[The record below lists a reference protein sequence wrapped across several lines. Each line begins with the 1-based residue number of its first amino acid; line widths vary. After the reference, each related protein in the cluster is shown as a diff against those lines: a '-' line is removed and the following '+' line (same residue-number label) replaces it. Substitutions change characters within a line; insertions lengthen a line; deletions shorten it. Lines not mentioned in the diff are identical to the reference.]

1 MANNIVPVTREA
13 FLQLALPERMK
24 VWAEDREL
32 EEYILTKAFSY
43 KVNTAK
49 FPHAKGEIK
58 VAIIGSGPAGL
69 GCSDVLN
76 QLGFKVTVFER
87 DDRPGGL
94 LMYGVPNIKLPK
106 EILLSKIKS
115 LEEAGVQFRLNAAV
129 GADISWEDIRKQYA
143 AVVICTG
150 SSQPRPLKLSGNEL
164 AGIYYAKDFLISTT
178 RSLLERQLAPGTFL
192 SSEGKDVLIIGGGD
206 TGADC
211 AALALS
217 HGARSILQVELQD
230 CNMARISQEGFCEL
244 VKGDVSLQYN
254 TKVKRLL
261 GDDKGNVSG
270 AELCR
275 VEWGRTD
282 SGMPIAKE
290 IEGTTLVLP
299 VQMVILALG
308 FSGPEPVVFEKF
320 GVKKTPLG
328 TIANVSGSF
337 LAAEPGVFAAGDARR
352 GGGMVAWAFD
362 EGWDAALEC
371 AKYLT
376 NDIKK

>member
-1 MANNIVPVTREA
+1 MEDFNYIIPVTRES
-13 FLQLALPERMK
+13 FLQLALPERLK
-24 VWAEDREL
+24 LWAEDREL

-43 KVNTAK
+43 KVNAAK
-49 FPHAKGEIK
+49 LPHADGEIK
-58 VAIIGSGPAGL
+58 VAVIGSGPAGL

-94 LMYGVPNIKLPK
+94 LVYGVPNIKLPK
-106 EILLSKIKS
+106 EILLSKIKG
-115 LEEAGVQFRLNAAV
+115 LEEAGVEFQLNTAV
-129 GADISWEDIRKQYA
+129 GTDVSWAEIRERYA

-150 SSQPRPLKLSGNEL
+150 SSQPRILKLPGNEL
-164 AGIYYAKDFLISTT
+164 SGIHYANDFLTSTT
-178 RSLLERQLAPGTFL
+178 KSLLDHQLAKGTFI
-192 SSEGKDVLIIGGGD
+192 SAEGKEVLIIGGGD
-206 TGADC
+206 TGVDC
-211 AALALS
+211 AALAWS
-217 HGARSILQVELQD
+217 HGAKSVLQVELQD
-230 CNMARISQEGFCEL
+230 CDMARISQEGFCEM

-261 GDDKGNVSG
+261 GDEEGNVSG

-275 VEWGRTD
+275 VEWGYTD
-282 SGMPIAKE
+282 SGMPVAKE
-290 IEGTTLVLP
+290 IEGTTSVLP
-299 VQMVILALG
+299 VQMVLLAIG
-308 FSGPEPVVFEKF
+308 FSGPEPVVFEEF

-328 TIANVSGSF
+328 TIATVSGSF
-337 LAAEPGVFAAGDARR
+337 ATNELGVFAAGDARR

-376 NDIKK
+376 AK

>member
-13 FLQLALPERMK
+13 FLQLTLPERIK
-24 VWAEDREL
+24 LWAEDREL
-32 EEYILTKAFSY
+32 EEYILTRAFSY
-43 KVNTAK
+43 KVNQAK
-49 FPHAKGEIK
+49 FPHADGEIK

-106 EILLSKIKS
+106 EMLLSKIKG
-115 LEEAGVQFRLNAAV
+115 LEEAGVSFCLNTNV
-129 GADISWEDIRKQYA
+129 GTDISWTEIRQQYA

-150 SSQPRPLKLSGNEL
+150 SSMARNLKLPGNEL
-164 AGIYYAKDFLISTT
+164 TGIYYAKDFLTSTT
-178 RSLLERQLAPGTFL
+178 RSLLDQKLASGTFL
-192 SSEGKDVLIIGGGD
+192 SAEGKDVLIIGGGD

-211 AALALS
+211 AALAFS
-217 HGARSILQVELQD
+217 HRANSILQVELQD
-230 CNMARISQEGFCEL
+230 CKMARISQEGFCEV
-244 VKGDVSLQYN
+244 VKGDASLQYN

-261 GDDKGNVSG
+261 GDDQGNVSG

-282 SGMPIAKE
+282 SGMPVAKE

-299 VQMVILALG
+299 VQMVLLALG

-337 LAAEPGVFAAGDARR
+337 LAAEPGIFTAGDARR

-376 NDIKK
+376 ADK

>member
-1 MANNIVPVTREA
+1 MANNIVPVTRDA
-13 FLQLALPERMK
+13 FLQLTLPKRIK
-24 VWAEDREL
+24 LWAEDREL

-43 KVNTAK
+43 KVNLAK
-49 FPHAKGEIK
+49 FPHANGEMT

-94 LMYGVPNIKLPK
+94 LMYGVPNIKLSK
-106 EILLSKIKS
+106 EILLAKIKG
-115 LEEAGVQFRLNAAV
+115 LEEAGVQICLNTNV
-129 GADISWEDIRKQYA
+129 GTDISWTEIREQYA

-150 SSQPRPLKLSGNEL
+150 SSQPRPLKLPGNEF

-178 RSLLERQLAPGTFL
+178 RSLLDQQLAPGTFL
-192 SSEGKDVLIIGGGD
+192 SAEGKDVLIIGGGD

-217 HGARSILQVELQD
+217 HAARSILQVELQD

-244 VKGDVSLQYN
+244 VKDDVSLQYN

-275 VEWGRTD
+275 VEWGYTD
-282 SGMPIAKE
+282 SGMPVAKE

-299 VQMVILALG
+299 VQMVLLALG
-308 FSGPEPVVFEKF
+308 FGGPDPVVFDNF
-320 GVKKTPLG
+320 GVKINQLG
-328 TIANVSGSF
+328 TIAKVSGSF

-371 AKYLT
+371 AAYLT
-376 NDIKK
+376 KIK

>member
-1 MANNIVPVTREA
+1 M
-13 FLQLALPERMK
+13 QLVLPERLK
-24 VWAEDREL
+24 LWAEDLEL
-32 EEYILTKAFSY
+32 EEYILTKAFAY
-43 KVNTAK
+43 KVNAAK
-49 FPHAKGEIK
+49 FPHADGEIK

-106 EILLSKIKS
+106 EILLAKIKG
-115 LEEAGVQFRLNAAV
+115 LEEAGVQFCLNTNV
-129 GADISWEDIRKQYA
+129 GIDISWSAIREQYA

-150 SSQPRPLKLSGNEL
+150 SSQPRPLKLPGNEL
-164 AGIYYAKDFLISTT
+164 AGIHYAKDFLTSTT
-178 RSLLERQLAPGTFL
+178 KGLLDHQLTPGTFL
-192 SSEGKDVLIIGGGD
+192 SAEGKDVLIIGGGD

-217 HGARSILQVELQD
+217 HGANSILQVELQD

-254 TKVKRLL
+254 TKVKRLF

-275 VEWGRTD
+275 VEWEHTD
-282 SGMPIAKE
+282 SGMPVAKE

-299 VQMVILALG
+299 AQIVLLALG

-362 EGWDAALEC
+362 EGWDAAIEC
-371 AKYLT
+371 AGYLAAAG
-376 NDIKK
+376 ISLP